1 MPFPEVLGGRASSR
15 PYQEDKDTEQAE
27 RGWGQRDTLHN
38 SHSLSLVISAAMGAQ
53 AEAGT
58 TWPLGR
64 RVNMVPPAASRGLW
78 PEPRHCLGML
88 DLAVGRWDREGL
100 PLSNSQTAS
109 GLLPGFKDMH
119 EELRAVL
126 SLQRGLGQVQPPSPG
141 PTLLQ
146 QLRTG
151 SRCVYW
157 AGAPQCMTALHW
169 FTS

>member
-1 MPFPEVLGGRASSR
+1 
-15 PYQEDKDTEQAE
+15 
-27 RGWGQRDTLHN
+27 
-38 SHSLSLVISAAMGAQ
+38 
-53 AEAGT
+53 
-58 TWPLGR
+58 
-64 RVNMVPPAASRGLW
+64 MVPPAASRGLW

-109 GLLPGFKDMH
+109 GFLPGFKDMH